1 MATDKGRSTVILN
14 CKNYLEKCSSCFSS
28 CPFHDLNSY
37 IANILKLF
45 NCFKASRL
53 SLEVILRKF
62 ELLKCRT
69 LHPRRIWERFVEN
82 VYSILKRTPSIKF
95 TTEEKGNGELALLD
109 ILLKRNN
116 EKIFALVYRKPTH
129 TDQHLHYSS
138 HHQTSCK

>member
-1 MATDKGRSTVILN
+1 M
-14 CKNYLEKCSSCFSS
+14 
-28 CPFHDLNSY
+28 
-37 IANILKLF
+37 
-45 NCFKASRL
+45 
-53 SLEVILRKF
+53 LRKL